1 MSPIYFWLVV
11 LIVLWGV
18 YANACSVN
26 RSKHQIMA
34 KVKDLA
40 GALSDLN
47 TKVGAIGSQLTKAT
61 GEITAEIETLKSAL
75 EDADIPEDAQ
85 ASLDALT
92 SKVNALAPVAQA
104 LDDLNPD
111 AAPAPAPEPAPSP
124 TPESGGTGESPA

>member
-1 MSPIYFWLVV
+1 MITFHFVM
-11 LIVLWGV
+11 IVLLLLLGE
-18 YANACSVN
+18 YAIICSVN
-26 RSKHQIMA
+26 KSKHQIMA